1 MKAVEGTEM
10 DEESALAIIFAN
22 TKRHKRTVD
31 LLTIAQCFNFL
42 KNIYRTQ
49 EVVAE
54 KTDLS
59 REMVREFLQILKL
72 PEYVKELIR
81 SRKIDSI
88 DTAYRL
94 SKIKDEQTLATVV
107 EKLLNLQTHDLRDVI
122 SAVKENAELSIDEA
136 TEAVLKSKPRNL
148 HIFVLDFSEKNY
160 KKIITIAKKEK
171 TSPAELIKKIVEE
184 WLSKVNEASA
194 QNERL

>member
-1 MKAVEGTEM
+1 M

-22 TKRHKRTVD
+22 TKRRKRVVD
-31 LLTIAQCFNFL
+31 LLTIAECFAFL

-49 EVVAE
+49 KAIAE

-59 REMVREFLQILKL
+59 REMVREFLVILDL

-94 SKIKDEQTLATVV
+94 SKIKDEETLRNVV
-107 EKLLNLQTHDLRDVI
+107 EKLTGLQTHDFRDIVSSMREI
-122 SAVKENAELSIDEA
+122 SGLSIDTAKEI
-136 TEAVLKSKPRNL
+136 VLKTKPRNI
-148 HIFVLDFSEKNY
+148 HFFIIDFTEEDY
-160 KKIITIAKKEK
+160 KKLVTIAKRMDG
-171 TSPAELIKKIVEE
+171 SPAELIKKVVED
-184 WLSKVNEASA
+184 WLNKTDDGDAGK
-194 QNERL
+194 Q